1 MQEKEPTQ
9 EVAGST
15 SGETTDTGK
24 LADGKKPDRKLGD
37 EWSDWNPENGSQQA
51 VIDEDQRVFIGFAFL
66 CLISMILVAI
76 FISYMIYPRLE
87 GWHHYLASGAVVLL
101 ALVSA
106 AVLLWFTAI
115 VVPLLT
121 GIRPRWRL
129 EFVQKSLNALIPSVF
144 RLGCFLGINRDRMGN
159 SFIKV
164 SNAIISRAKLNR
176 GSGPLMILLPRCL
189 SKETRKS
196 VNELGERYKSL
207 VFTVPGG
214 ELARKL
220 IREHKPSRIIA
231 VACERDLV
239 SGIQDVASV
248 VPTYAVP
255 NCRPE
260 GPCKNTLVDLRLI
273 EEALILFSPGKPDL
287 QAHE

>member
-1 MQEKEPTQ
+1 MQEKKPTR
-9 EVAGST
+9 EIAGSK
-15 SGETTDTGK
+15 SGDAANSERPAG
-24 LADGKKPDRKLGD
+24 GNKPDRKLGD
-37 EWSDWNPENGSQQA
+37 EWSDWNPENGNQQA
-51 VIDEDQRVFIGFAFL
+51 IIDEDQRVFIGFAFL
-66 CLISMILVAI
+66 CLISMILIAL

-87 GWHHYLASGAVVLL
+87 GWHHYLAFGAVTLL
-101 ALVSA
+101 AAVSA
-106 AVLLWFTAI
+106 VVLLWFTAI
-115 VVPLLT
+115 SVPLLT

-129 EFVQKSLNALIPSVF
+129 EFVQKSLIALIPSVF
-144 RLGCFLGINRDRMGN
+144 SLGGLLGINRDRMGN

-164 SNAIISRAKLNR
+164 SNAIIRGAKLNR
-176 GSGPLMILLPRCL
+176 ESGPLMILLPRCL
-189 SKETRKS
+189 SIETRKA
-196 VNELGERYKSL
+196 VNALAERYRSL

-260 GPCKNTLVDLRLI
+260 GPCKNTVVDLRLI
-273 EEALILFSPGKPDL
+273 EEALILFSPGKPD
-287 QAHE
+287 